1 MSKKGNEVLTY
12 EAADVQVLEG
22 LEAVRRRPG
31 MYVGGTDLRGLHHLV
46 YEVVDNSLTY
56 DTPIVVLER
65 GRLRLKPIGALVDE
79 YMARQ
84 AEKVESGESMQVL
97 RGISDLKALTFSPQ
111 DYRLAFR
118 PISALFRHRVNSPI
132 YRVHL
137 ATGRWVEIT
146 AYHSLFTLRGGQV
159 VPVRGDELQ
168 TGDYIVVPRAWV
180 EPPEYLRQIDLV
192 DSLLALPPRVTDK
205 FYLYGVRPMLNDEVR
220 AALSPYLTRPT
231 QWNDYLSY
239 DYLPFNLLRRLPAD
253 LVASFKDAEIGTKYG
268 KLPARLPVSQAL
280 VELLGLYAAEGCV
293 VHSNGYRAIV
303 FSFGAHEPELM
314 DYAIRRI
321 QEAFGYEARPIS
333 VHASAST
340 VKIGPEI
347 IAVLFEDVLG
357 TGSDSGSKR
366 VPDLIFNLP
375 LHLRERY
382 FIAYLAGDGYP
393 SARFV
398 RHLLDGTA
406 PDGFDRGK
414 YVFNTASRE
423 LASGLQYLLASLGK
437 TGSVRPI
444 PRKPSRKH
452 RVTLRYKDRERTYFF
467 TSQSD
472 CWQTDFYW
480 NDKASYVHR
489 IPYDA
494 IVETCSDSM
503 TRSAHRRGQ
512 IGLSRP
518 KMNRLLQQGRLT
530 LQGQG
535 AEFLNGDLGLLKVVR
550 IEELENYP
558 HEWVY
563 DVSVPGGENFV
574 AGWGPVV
581 CHNSIDEA
589 LAGACDEIE
598 VIIHKDQSIT
608 VRDNGR
614 GIPTE
619 PHPEKK
625 ISTLQLVMTTLH
637 AGAKFGG
644 RGYKVS
650 GGLHGVGVSAVNA
663 LSEWLEVVVDNPRD
677 GLRYRQRYERGVPVT
692 PVETLGK
699 TDRRGTTVTFRFDPT
714 IFKDMDYQFDVLTQ
728 RMREMAFVTRGVTI
742 RLIDERPADF
752 PRRMTFYFEGG
763 VLSFVRYLNRNREPL
778 HPPVYVEKEVD
789 GVGVEVA
796 IQYTDSYTESV
807 YPFANTIHTVDG
819 GTHLTGLRAAL
830 TRTIN
835 DYARK
840 AGLLKEKDPNF
851 SGDDV
856 REGLTAVVSVKHPD
870 PQFESQTKVKLM
882 NAEVKGIVESVVAEA
897 FMEFLER
904 DSASA
909 RRIVEKCL
917 TSSRARAAARQA
929 RDLVIRKSV
938 LESTTLPGKLADCS
952 ERDPKRTELFIV
964 EGDSAGGSAKQ
975 GRDRHFQAILPLR
988 GKILNTERASI
999 NKVLSSKEIQA
1010 LISALGTG
1018 IGDQFNLEGLRY
1030 NKIILMT
1037 DADVDGAHIRTLLLT
1052 FFYRYM
1058 QPLIEEGH
1066 LYIAQ
1071 PPLYRIATSKEVYYA
1086 YSDEE
1091 KDRLVQKLGDKVTIQ
1106 RYKGLG
1112 EMNPE
1117 QLWETTMDPARR
1129 TLLQVTVEDAAE
1141 ADRIFTMLMGD
1152 AVLPRRR
1159 FIQTHAKEV
1168 QNLDV

>member
-1 MSKKGNEVLTY
+1 MARKGNDVLTY

-31 MYVGGTDLRGLHHLV
+31 MYVGGTDIRGLHHLV
-46 YEVVDNSLTY
+46 YEVVD
-56 DTPIVVLER
+56 
-65 GRLRLKPIGALVDE
+65 
-79 YMARQ
+79 
-84 AEKVESGESMQVL
+84 
-97 RGISDLKALTFSPQ
+97 
-111 DYRLAFR
+111 
-118 PISALFRHRVNSPI
+118 
-132 YRVHL
+132 
-137 ATGRWVEIT
+137 
-146 AYHSLFTLRGGQV
+146 
-159 VPVRGDELQ
+159 
-168 TGDYIVVPRAWV
+168 
-180 EPPEYLRQIDLV
+180 
-192 DSLLALPPRVTDK
+192 
-205 FYLYGVRPMLNDEVR
+205 
-220 AALSPYLTRPT
+220 
-231 QWNDYLSY
+231 
-239 DYLPFNLLRRLPAD
+239 
-253 LVASFKDAEIGTKYG
+253 
-268 KLPARLPVSQAL
+268 
-280 VELLGLYAAEGCV
+280 
-293 VHSNGYRAIV
+293 
-303 FSFGAHEPELM
+303 
-314 DYAIRRI
+314 
-321 QEAFGYEARPIS
+321 
-333 VHASAST
+333 
-340 VKIGPEI
+340 
-347 IAVLFEDVLG
+347 
-357 TGSDSGSKR
+357 
-366 VPDLIFNLP
+366 
-375 LHLRERY
+375 
-382 FIAYLAGDGYP
+382 
-393 SARFV
+393 
-398 RHLLDGTA
+398 
-406 PDGFDRGK
+406 
-414 YVFNTASRE
+414 
-423 LASGLQYLLASLGK
+423 
-437 TGSVRPI
+437 
-444 PRKPSRKH
+444 
-452 RVTLRYKDRERTYFF
+452 
-467 TSQSD
+467 
-472 CWQTDFYW
+472 
-480 NDKASYVHR
+480 
-489 IPYDA
+489 
-494 IVETCSDSM
+494 
-503 TRSAHRRGQ
+503 
-512 IGLSRP
+512 
-518 KMNRLLQQGRLT
+518 
-530 LQGQG
+530 
-535 AEFLNGDLGLLKVVR
+535 
-550 IEELENYP
+550 
-558 HEWVY
+558 
-563 DVSVPGGENFV
+563 
-574 AGWGPVV
+574 
-581 CHNSIDEA
+581 NSIDEA

-598 VIIHKDQSIT
+598 VIIHKDRSVT

-614 GIPTE
+614 GIPTA

-644 RGYKVS
+644 GGYKVS

-699 TDRRGTTVTFRFDPT
+699 TDRRGTTVTFRFDST
-714 IFKDMDYQFDVLTQ
+714 LFKDVDYQFDILAQ

-742 RLIDERPADF
+742 RLVDERPADF

-763 VLSFVRYLNRNREPL
+763 VLSFVRYLNRNRAPL

-789 GVGVEVA
+789 GIGVEVA

-882 NAEVKGIVESVVAEA
+882 NAEVKAIVESVVAEA
-897 FMEFLER
+897 FTEFLER
-904 DSASA
+904 DPASA

-929 RDLVIRKSV
+929 RDLIIRKSV

-988 GKILNTERASI
+988 GKILNTERASL

-1071 PPLYRIATSKEVYYA
+1071 PPLYRIATSREVRYA

-1091 KDRLVQKLGDKVTIQ
+1091 KDRLVKELGDRVTIQ

-1117 QLWETTMDPARR
+1117 QLWETTMDPSRR

>member
-1 MSKKGNEVLTY
+1 MARKGNDVLTY

-46 YEVVDNSLTY
+46 YEVVDNS
-56 DTPIVVLER
+56 
-65 GRLRLKPIGALVDE
+65 
-79 YMARQ
+79 
-84 AEKVESGESMQVL
+84 
-97 RGISDLKALTFSPQ
+97 
-111 DYRLAFR
+111 
-118 PISALFRHRVNSPI
+118 
-132 YRVHL
+132 
-137 ATGRWVEIT
+137 
-146 AYHSLFTLRGGQV
+146 
-159 VPVRGDELQ
+159 
-168 TGDYIVVPRAWV
+168 
-180 EPPEYLRQIDLV
+180 
-192 DSLLALPPRVTDK
+192 
-205 FYLYGVRPMLNDEVR
+205 
-220 AALSPYLTRPT
+220 
-231 QWNDYLSY
+231 
-239 DYLPFNLLRRLPAD
+239 
-253 LVASFKDAEIGTKYG
+253 
-268 KLPARLPVSQAL
+268 
-280 VELLGLYAAEGCV
+280 
-293 VHSNGYRAIV
+293 
-303 FSFGAHEPELM
+303 
-314 DYAIRRI
+314 
-321 QEAFGYEARPIS
+321 
-333 VHASAST
+333 
-340 VKIGPEI
+340 
-347 IAVLFEDVLG
+347 
-357 TGSDSGSKR
+357 
-366 VPDLIFNLP
+366 
-375 LHLRERY
+375 
-382 FIAYLAGDGYP
+382 
-393 SARFV
+393 
-398 RHLLDGTA
+398 
-406 PDGFDRGK
+406 
-414 YVFNTASRE
+414 
-423 LASGLQYLLASLGK
+423 
-437 TGSVRPI
+437 
-444 PRKPSRKH
+444 
-452 RVTLRYKDRERTYFF
+452 
-467 TSQSD
+467 
-472 CWQTDFYW
+472 
-480 NDKASYVHR
+480 
-489 IPYDA
+489 
-494 IVETCSDSM
+494 
-503 TRSAHRRGQ
+503 
-512 IGLSRP
+512 
-518 KMNRLLQQGRLT
+518 
-530 LQGQG
+530 
-535 AEFLNGDLGLLKVVR
+535 
-550 IEELENYP
+550 
-558 HEWVY
+558 
-563 DVSVPGGENFV
+563 
-574 AGWGPVV
+574 
-581 CHNSIDEA
+581 IDEA

-598 VIIHKDQSIT
+598 VIIHQDRSVT

-614 GIPTE
+614 GIPTA

-644 RGYKVS
+644 GGYKVS

-714 IFKDMDYQFDVLTQ
+714 IFKDVDYQFDILAQ

-763 VLSFVRYLNRNREPL
+763 VLSFVRYLNRNRDPL

-789 GVGVEVA
+789 GIGVEVA

-882 NAEVKGIVESVVAEA
+882 NAEVKSIVESVVAEA

-1058 QPLIEEGH
+1058 SPLIEEGH
-1066 LYIAQ
+1066 LFIAQ
-1071 PPLYRIATSKEVYYA
+1071 PPLYRIATSKQVFYA
-1086 YSDEE
+1086 YSEEE
-1091 KDRLVQKLGDKVTIQ
+1091 KERILQQLGGDKVTIQ